1 MESPFQSIL
10 YTNIAPTE
18 GDCERIRDFLD
29 SPRKELLD
37 LAQQIEQ
44 RKRLLEELERK
55 RDELVESID
64 AHLALVSPARR
75 LPVDAVRAIFAACMS
90 TTRNAVISPRDSP
103 LLLCQICS
111 AWRHLAL
118 STPQLWAAL
127 HIVVPSGVSKANQL
141 AETVTSWLSRSGVL
155 PLPLRRCIACLAA
168 VAAFCLRWK
177 NIRISTLT
185 YYELNA
191 FAHISVDDVP
201 LLHTFSVGSSA
212 TMSGALSDEIPSPWR
227 SLSMLTTPSLRRVSI
242 SSGYH
247 FLKLRLPWTQL
258 THLKIEDNASHLT
271 LHTALTILQQCQGL
285 ETCELRISSNDTSG
299 LSLASVTLPHLWHFA
314 FANNERGWIPDAML
328 EKLILPNLQ
337 SLKYSRVYEFDRP
350 PPFAAFAQQLQR
362 LSLDLQGLSTRAVV
376 EILHLMP
383 LLRDL
388 ELHREPLLSPEGQGY
403 RKADPEFLEQFVP
416 RPGEAALCPQLRS
429 LKVINF
435 AAASD
440 EALLGCILGRTGS
453 ERRDVAQ
460 LAHFT
465 AHLNRVMGFDILD
478 VVQP

>member
-1 MESPFQSIL
+1 
-10 YTNIAPTE
+10 
-18 GDCERIRDFLD
+18 
-29 SPRKELLD
+29 
-37 LAQQIEQ
+37 
-44 RKRLLEELERK
+44 
-55 RDELVESID
+55 
-64 AHLALVSPARR
+64 
-75 LPVDAVRAIFAACMS
+75 
-90 TTRNAVISPRDSP
+90 
-103 LLLCQICS
+103 
-111 AWRHLAL
+111 
-118 STPQLWAAL
+118 
-127 HIVVPSGVSKANQL
+127 
-141 AETVTSWLSRSGVL
+141 
-155 PLPLRRCIACLAA
+155 
-168 VAAFCLRWK
+168 
-177 NIRISTLT
+177 
-185 YYELNA
+185 
-191 FAHISVDDVP
+191 
-201 LLHTFSVGSSA
+201 
-212 TMSGALSDEIPSPWR
+212 
-227 SLSMLTTPSLRRVSI
+227 MLTTPSLRRVSI

-328 EKLILPNLQ
+328 KKLILPNLQ

-403 RKADPEFLEQFVP
+403 RKADPEFLEQFVL
-416 RPGEAALCPQLRS
+416 RPGKAALCPQLRS

-440 EALLGCILGRTGS
+440 EALLGCIFGRTGS

-460 LAHFT
+460 LTHFT
-465 AHLNRVMGFDILD
+465 ARLNRAMRFDILE
-478 VVQP
+478 VVQPLTAGGLSVSIQYRGSPSSLTKYSPWDDAEPETTF